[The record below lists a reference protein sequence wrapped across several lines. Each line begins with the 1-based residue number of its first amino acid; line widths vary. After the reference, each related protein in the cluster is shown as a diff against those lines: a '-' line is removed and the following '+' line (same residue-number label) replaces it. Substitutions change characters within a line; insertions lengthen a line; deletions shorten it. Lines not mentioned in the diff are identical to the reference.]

1 MLQNEGVQTFLSED
15 PEVWAVVHAKWHA
28 YVLTKYLSLQDV
40 TLEPTTEDWSLYY
53 DGTYIISE
61 TVPAEE
67 LYTEI
72 ANVTTTEPYEYS
84 EKIIDRSYPDGSLH
98 Y

>member
-40 TLEPTTEDWSLYY
+40 TLEPTTEDYY

-72 ANVTTTEPYEYS
+72 DSVPTTDTHEYS

>member
-28 YVLTKYLSLQDV
+28 YVLTKYLSLQATSD
-40 TLEPTTEDWSLYY
+40 DYY

-72 ANVTTTEPYEYS
+72 ASVTTTDTYEYS